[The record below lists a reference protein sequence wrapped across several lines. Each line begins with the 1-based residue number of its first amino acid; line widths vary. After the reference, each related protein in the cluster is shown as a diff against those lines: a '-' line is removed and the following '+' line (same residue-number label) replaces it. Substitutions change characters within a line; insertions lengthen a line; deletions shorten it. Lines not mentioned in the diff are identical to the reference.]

1 MEFIG
6 FTVVAR
12 YGQLRPESV
21 LNQKIVIQLDW
32 TVQYHLQNCTVQY

>member
-21 LNQKIVIQLDW
+21 LNQEKIVIQLDW
-32 TVQYHLQNCTVQY
+32 TVQYHLQNCTV